1 MGIQER
7 KKREKERR
15 RQQILSAAKLLFANR
30 GFHQT
35 TMEEIANEAELSPGT
50 LYLYFKSKD
59 ELFAELSLGIIR
71 YLIMRLESLRSEE
84 NSTAEQQL
92 SAVKDILQ
100 DVCTFDSF
108 ILVNTLR
115 LQSDETL
122 KKLSPRLFSELQK
135 EVYKAAGYLSDIF
148 SSGVHN
154 GLFIDKHPSLFTGI
168 LWAVFSGSVLLSE
181 IQGSFS
187 TTSSNL
193 QMFLENALDIFSR
206 GIRKPSSETA
216 EIPAGHNF

>member
-15 RQQILSAAKLLFANR
+15 RQQILSAAKSLFAKR

-35 TMEEIANEAELSPGT
+35 TMEEIAKEAELSPGT

-59 ELFAELSLGIIR
+59 ELFAELSLSIIR
-71 YLIMRLESLRSEE
+71 YLIMRLENLRSEV
-84 NSTAEQQL
+84 NVTAEQQL
-92 SAVKDILQ
+92 AAVKDILQ

-122 KKLSPRLFSELQK
+122 KKLSPRLFNDLQK
-135 EVYKAAGYLSDIF
+135 QVYKAAGYLSEIF
-148 SSGVHN
+148 TDGIRN
-154 GLFIDKHPSLFTGI
+154 GAFIDKKPTMFTGI
-168 LWAVFSGSVLLSE
+168 LWAVFTGSVMLSE
-181 IQGSFS
+181 IQGSFA
-187 TTSSNL
+187 TRSSNL
-193 QMFLENALDIFSR
+193 QLILENAFDIFSR
-206 GIRKPSSETA
+206 GIRKPSSEPV
-216 EIPAGHNF
+216 EIS

>member
-59 ELFAELSLGIIR
+59 ELFAELSLSIVR
-71 YLIMRLESLRSEE
+71 YLTMRLENLQTERDLPVLQRL
-84 NSTAEQQL
+84 A
-92 SAVKDILQ
+92 AVKDILQ

-115 LQSDETL
+115 MQSDDTL
-122 KKLSPRLFSELQK
+122 KKLSPRLFSDLQK
-135 EVYKAAGYLSDIF
+135 QVCKVAGYLSEIF
-148 SSGVHN
+148 STGIRN
-154 GLFIDKHPSLFTGI
+154 GTFIDKQPELVTGV
-168 LWAVFSGSVLLSE
+168 LWAVFSGSVLFNE
-181 IQGSFS
+181 TQESFTS
-187 TTSSNL
+187 RTTNL
-193 QMFLENALDIFSR
+193 HLILENAFEIFSR
-206 GIRKPSSETA
+206 GITRRSSM
-216 EIPAGHNF
+216 PL